1 MAFVMD
7 PSKKCEGNCQCF
19 KCTQAVDA
27 GGTCTNCEECIG
39 REKAKKGDCPDCAL
53 MPANE

>member
-39 REKAKKGDCPDCAL
+39 RERARKGDCTECAL
-53 MPANE
+53 TPGN